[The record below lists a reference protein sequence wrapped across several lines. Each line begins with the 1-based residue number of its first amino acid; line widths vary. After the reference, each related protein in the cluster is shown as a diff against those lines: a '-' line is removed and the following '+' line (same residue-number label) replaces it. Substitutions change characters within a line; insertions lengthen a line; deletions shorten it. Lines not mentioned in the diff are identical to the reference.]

1 MTTLTGRNIILTGG
15 GAGIGL
21 GILRQ
26 CVGQGAQ
33 VYVLERDPARRAVVE
48 AAGGLFRQTDVGD
61 AADLRAGIA
70 AGHAAMG
77 TLHGLVNNAGITI
90 QKPFAEMTDVEMD
103 LLWRVNQR
111 AVLIGCQAAAPLIG
125 TSGGGAIVNIA
136 SNHARASD
144 MGYEAYAGTKGAI
157 VAMTRAMAWS
167 FGPLGIR
174 VNALAP
180 GLTMTEA
187 VQAVADA
194 DPTRDAQFRSWHA
207 TNAVNSPDDVGR
219 AAAFLLSPAAAA
231 FSGAELIADQGMSAR
246 LGAI

>member
-26 CVGQGAQ
+26 CVGQGAR
-33 VYVLERDPARRAVVE
+33 VFVLERDAARRAVIE
-48 AAGGLFRQTDVGD
+48 GEGGIFRQTDVGD
-61 AADLRAGIA
+61 AADLRAAIA
-70 AGHAAMG
+70 EGHALG
-77 TLHGLVNNAGITI
+77 TLQGLVNNAGITI
-90 QKPFAEMTDVEMD
+90 QKPFAEMTEAEMD

-111 AVLIGCQAAAPLIG
+111 AVLIGCQVAAPLIG
-125 TSGGGAIVNIA
+125 ASGGGAIVNIA

-167 FGPLGIR
+167 FGRLGIR

-194 DPTRDAQFRSWHA
+194 DPARAADFRSWHA
-207 TNAVNSPDDVGR
+207 TSAVNTPDDVGR